1 MFRPSIPPGG
11 FRQASCS
18 VPVVKPTVNL
28 PALQQAVR
36 PAKRAVQP
44 VASVPRAAP
53 APKEPLVLEARPSP
67 ATGERRASTA
77 LAADAYRAT
86 GDLDALLAAPRFN
99 VLL

>member
-1 MFRPSIPPGG
+1 M
-11 FRQASCS
+11 
-18 VPVVKPTVNL
+18 KPIVNL

-36 PAKRAVQP
+36 PAKLAVRP
-44 VASVPRAAP
+44 VASVKQAAP
-53 APKEPLVLEARPSP
+53 SAKEPPLLEARPSP
-67 ATGERRASTA
+67 AAAEKRASTA